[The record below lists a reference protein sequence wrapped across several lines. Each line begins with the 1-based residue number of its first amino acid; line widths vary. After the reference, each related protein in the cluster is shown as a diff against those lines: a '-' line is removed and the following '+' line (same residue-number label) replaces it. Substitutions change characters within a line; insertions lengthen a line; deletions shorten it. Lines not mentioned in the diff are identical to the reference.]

1 MPRSSWF
8 VTGASTGIG
17 RAVTERLLAHGH
29 RVAAP
34 VRRPERLAEL
44 ADTYPGQLWTTELDL
59 LDTARLRPVV
69 DAAFDALGRIDV
81 VFSNAGRA
89 AFGAA
94 EELSGSAIDEQIALN
109 LAAPIHLLRAALP
122 HLRAQGGG
130 RFIQTSTVGAQISSP
145 GGSMYHASKWGVE
158 GFLESVIPEVEPF
171 GVGITMVEPG
181 MVRTGFG
188 AAMSISAGLDAYAA
202 TPVGQVRQHIENA
215 GGNLTGAAPGDPVKV
230 AAAIIESAAQTPA
243 PRRVALGSDAYQA
256 IRAALTGRLTEL
268 DSGRAVAL
276 STDFAS

>member
-1 MPRSSWF
+1 MPPSSWF

-215 GGNLTGAAPGDPVKV
+215 GGNLTGTALGDPAKV
-230 AAAIIESAAQTPA
+230 AAAIIDSVAQTPA

-256 IRAALTGRLTEL
+256 IRAALTGRLAEL

-276 STDFAS
+276 STDFA

>member
-1 MPRSSWF
+1 MPPSSWF

-44 ADTYPGQLWTTELDL
+44 ADAYPGQLWTTELDL

-81 VFSNAGRA
+81 IFSNAGRA

-215 GGNLTGAAPGDPVKV
+215 GGNLTGAALGDPAKV

-256 IRAALTGRLTEL
+256 IRAALTGRLAEL